1 LYIAPDH
8 CTRISLPPTPE
19 SRVLRDI
26 LRPMPVSPNRDSV
39 RIQDRDVALLR
50 GLFESRALTLSQATE
65 LYFDGKAEP
74 AKKRVQKLK
83 SAGIIRERPRR
94 LYEQSVLFLTAQGF
108 KRLADD
114 GHLSDFPELS
124 VATFETRS
132 RISELTI
139 RHELEVQDVKVAFA
153 SRLKSADYTLKEFS
167 TWPLLSQ
174 FRASPG
180 GGSVVDVKPDGFI
193 RIHEPDDSG
202 DIFESI
208 FFLELDR
215 STETLETLAARAR
228 CYLHYYGSGGFAA
241 RFGRPTSEKERFA
254 FRLLMVFKTAER
266 RNNMAVRLLGNR
278 PQILTH
284 SWLTTF
290 AEVTADPLGPIWVR
304 PKDFLILDSERFEVW
319 NGGVY
324 RHQPERD
331 EFVEK
336 NVLKHS
342 LLTEDTEPQI
352 PAQKRSGQSAT
363 P

>member
-1 LYIAPDH
+1 
-8 CTRISLPPTPE
+8 
-19 SRVLRDI
+19 
-26 LRPMPVSPNRDSV
+26 MPLSSNRDSI

-50 GLFESRALTLSQATE
+50 GLFESRALTLSQATAI
-65 LYFDGKAEP
+65 YFDGKAEP

-83 SAGIIRERPRR
+83 LAGVIRERPRR
-94 LYEQSVLFLTAQGF
+94 LYEKSVLLLTTKGF
-108 KRLADD
+108 KRLREN
-114 GHLSDFPELS
+114 GHLSEYPQLS
-124 VATFETRS
+124 VGAFEARS

-139 RHELEVQDVKVAFA
+139 RHELEVQEVKVAFS
-153 SRLKSADYTLKEFS
+153 SRLKAAGLALKEFS

-180 GGSVVDVKPDGFI
+180 DGSIVDVKPDGFV

-202 DIFESI
+202 DIFEST

-228 CYLHYYGSGGFAA
+228 CYLNYYGSGGFAA
-241 RFGRPTSEKERFA
+241 RFGRPPSEKEQFA

-304 PKDFLILDSERFEVW
+304 PKDFLVLDSERFAVW
-319 NGGVY
+319 NGGIY

-342 LLTEDTEPQI
+342 LLTEDTEPQ
-352 PAQKRSGQSAT
+352 PSAQKRSGQSAT